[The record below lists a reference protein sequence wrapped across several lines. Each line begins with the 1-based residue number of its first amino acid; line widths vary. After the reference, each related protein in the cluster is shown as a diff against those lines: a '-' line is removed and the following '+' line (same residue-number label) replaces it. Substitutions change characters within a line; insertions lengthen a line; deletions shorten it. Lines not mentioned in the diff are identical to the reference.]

1 MKKMILTLIAVVA
14 MVLQANAMSYEQ
26 ARREALFLT
35 DKMAYELN
43 LSDAQYEAAYEIN
56 LDYLMGVTGRHD
68 VFGTYWERR
77 NADLN
82 YILYSWQWD
91 LFRAATYFFRPLYW
105 DAGYWHFRVYGRY
118 PHRDYYYFG
127 RPHFYASYRGGH
139 SWHRNGGRSY
149 YQHHHDVYRPHSHR
163 DRHFGLRDGWNRGD
177 YRSHRSGNSSTRITG
192 RSGAGTHNHGL
203 NRQDNPGRSING
215 GRDHQ
220 GGRNYGGGNHGNANQ
235 GGGHHDDGNHG
246 NANQGG
252 GNHGNG
258 NMNAG
263 SGRQTSPRTVN
274 YQPARYSG
282 GISSSAVHSSSAAS
296 ASRSALGTSGS
307 RGSSYSSSRG
317 TSFSSSAPRSV
328 SYGRSSSPSYSRGSS
343 FSSSTRSTVAGSH
356 ASGASRSSMSS
367 HSGGGSR
374 SSASSHSGGGRSGGR
389 SGGRR

>member
-105 DAGYWHFRVYGRY
+105 EAGYWHFGVYGRY
-118 PHRDYYYFG
+118 PHRDYFYFG

-215 GRDHQ
+215 GRHYQ
-220 GGRNYGGGNHGNANQ
+220 GNDNQGNANHGGGNHDYANQGGGNHG
-235 GGGHHDDGNHG
+235 GGNHG

-282 GISSSAVHSSSAAS
+282 GISSSAVRSSSS
-296 ASRSALGTSGS
+296 SSSRSVISTSGS

-317 TSFSSSAPRSV
+317 ISASSSAPRSV

-389 SGGRR
+389 R